1 MKAQELER
9 SIKEFADTH
18 WPNRTPA
25 SRIRKLGEEFGELA
39 EAYAEYRANPR
50 FGSVALVK
58 SEAADVAIVLI
69 DFMALMGGSLDYEL
83 HKKISESTMKFGAKE
98 GIPDAN

>member
-9 SIKEFADTH
+9 SIKEFADAY

-25 SRIRKLGEEFGELA
+25 TRIRKLGEEFGELA

-50 FGSVALVK
+50 FGSVANVK

-69 DFMALMGGSLDYEL
+69 DLLALMGGSLDYEIR
-83 HKKISESTMKFGAKE
+83 KKMAENTMKFGTKE
-98 GIPDAN
+98 GITQQT